1 MFPVILLGI
10 PPPPLSHT
18 HEHVGWG
25 GDKNS
30 LTCLHEHTDNTH
42 ERLHIQPQDKKS
54 DFGILS
60 DVVHLFLTNI
70 NAFQFVNVVVAHRS
84 MTK

>member
-1 MFPVILLGI
+1 M
-10 PPPPLSHT
+10 H
-18 HEHVGWG
+18 
-25 GDKNS
+25 
-30 LTCLHEHTDNTH
+30 LHEHTDNTH

-70 NAFQFVNVVVAHRS
+70 NAFKFVNVVVAH
-84 MTK
+84 